1 MSWLEDLAADA
12 RYGARSFARQPAF
25 TLVAIL
31 TLALGVG
38 ANATI
43 FSIVSGVLLR
53 PLPYANPDRLVQ
65 VNQTAPSFGLMALRN
80 AREYRAANQTL
91 ESMAGY
97 FTGTRVLRGKNDPER
112 IGVVFAERPIFHV
125 LGVHAAVGRTFT
137 DDDPSGTAVVSSE
150 FARRRF
156 GSDTLALG
164 QTLGTDTERF
174 TIVGV
179 MPESFRLPYNT
190 VRLQGTLAGAPVR
203 LWAVVDP
210 PANPRTAMDVTIGR
224 LKDGVERSAA
234 REDLTAIA
242 GRLAASSP
250 DTEARLGIEL
260 TPLADTILGPVRP
273 RLLLL
278 LGAVALVLL
287 ASCAN
292 VANLLL
298 VRGSMR
304 ARNTAIRAALGAWR
318 TRLMR
323 QTLTESLLLSIAGA
337 ALGFVVT
344 VWSTPIIVALAG
356 THIPRA
362 SDIGIDWRV
371 WTFLLS
377 VATIMGIAFGMVP
390 AVAATRID
398 VLSGLSGGAGLPTP
412 GSRLG
417 RLRDGLAAAEV
428 ALAFVLVLSAALL
441 VRESIRLAN
450 TDTGL
455 TPASVLTM
463 HVTPNL
469 GARTCDDLVQQVEAL
484 PGVRSAAFAQ
494 MLPLQSWGWTATF
507 SIVGRDPF
515 PPAERPV
522 VELRY
527 VTPRY
532 FSTLGIPIVGGRAFS
547 DDDTAQSPR
556 VIIVNETLARRYFAT
571 TDPVGQRTDRGT
583 IVGVAADVRQA
594 GVDRDTLPDIYY
606 PIAQNMAQLNDLGMT
621 LLVSTTVEPSSV
633 ATPVRELIRRASPDL
648 AVFEVKTMEE
658 VVREAMADQRLYTSL
673 VGSFA
678 MLILLLACAG
688 IYGVLSSLVVAR
700 TREFGI
706 RLALGSD
713 RAQLRWLMLRHAG
726 AILVIG
732 LSAGLVGMMASAK
745 LLDSLIVGASRLQL
759 LPVVAAAT
767 ILAAV
772 ALLACIVPVRRAAA
786 IDPIAILRQEY

>member
-1 MSWLEDLAADA
+1 VHWLDELIQDA
-12 RYGARSFARQPAF
+12 RYAVRSLRASPTF
-25 TLVAIL
+25 TLIALV
-31 TLALGVG
+31 TLALGIG
-38 ANATI
+38 ANALI
-43 FSIVSGVLLR
+43 FSILSGVLLR
-53 PLPYANPDRLVQ
+53 PLPYADPNRLVQ
-65 VNQTAPSFGLMALRN
+65 VNQTAPSFGLMALRS

-97 FTGTRVLRGKNDPER
+97 FTGTRVLQGTSDPER

-125 LGVHAAVGRTFT
+125 LGVNAAVGRTFT

-156 GSDTLALG
+156 GSDALALG
-164 QTLGTDTERF
+164 QTLGTDSERF

-179 MPESFRLPYNT
+179 MPASFRLPYNT

-210 PANPRTAMDVTIGR
+210 PANPRAAMDVTIGR

-242 GRLAASSP
+242 SRLAARHPTQTHVWHRS
-250 DTEARLGIEL
+250 RLCR
-260 TPLADTILGPVRP
+260 TIFGPVRP
-273 RLLLL
+273 KLLLL

-298 VRGSMR
+298 VRGSIR
-304 ARNTAIRAALGAWR
+304 ARNAAIRAALGAWR
-318 TRLMR
+318 ARLMR
-323 QTLTESLLLSIAGA
+323 QTLAESLLLSMAGA
-337 ALGFVVT
+337 ALGFVTT

-398 VLSGLSGGAGLPTP
+398 VLSGLSGGAGLSTP
-412 GSRLG
+412 GTRLG

-469 GARTCDDLVQQVEAL
+469 AARTCDDLVQQVEAL

-532 FSTLGIPIVGGRAFS
+532 LHARIPTSVDARSTTTTGEPASSL
-547 DDDTAQSPR
+547 
-556 VIIVNETLARRYFAT
+556 NENWHDGTSA
-571 TDPVGQRTDRGT
+571 TDPDSGDRGT

-594 GVDRDTLPDIYY
+594 GVDRDALPDIYY

-621 LLVSTTVEPSSV
+621 LLVSTTVEPSSL

-648 AVFEVKTMEE
+648 AVFEVKTMAE
-658 VVREAMADQRLYTSL
+658 VVREAMADQRLYTWL

-678 MLILLLACAG
+678 MLILVLACAG

-713 RAQLRWLMLRHAG
+713 RAQLQWLMLRHAG

-732 LSAGLVGMMASAK
+732 LSAGL
-745 LLDSLIVGASRLQL
+745 
-759 LPVVAAAT
+759 
-767 ILAAV
+767 
-772 ALLACIVPVRRAAA
+772 RA
-786 IDPIAILRQEY
+786 

>member
-12 RYGARSFARQPAF
+12 RYGARTFARQPAF

-53 PLPYANPDRLVQ
+53 PLPYADPDRLVQ

-97 FTGTRVLRGKNDPER
+97 FTGTRVLQGTSDPER

-125 LGVHAAVGRTFT
+125 LGVNAAVGRTFT

-156 GSDTLALG
+156 GSDALALG
-164 QTLGTDTERF
+164 QTLGTDNERF

-203 LWAVVDP
+203 LWAAVDP
-210 PANPRTAMDVTIGR
+210 PANPRAAMDVTIGR

-242 GRLAASSP
+242 SRLAASSP
-250 DTEARLGIEL
+250 DADARLGIEL

-304 ARNTAIRAALGAWR
+304 ARHTAIRAALGAWR
-318 TRLMR
+318 ARLMR
-323 QTLTESLLLSIAGA
+323 QTLTESLLLSMAGA
-337 ALGFVVT
+337 ALGFVIT

-398 VLSGLSGGAGLPTP
+398 VLSGLSGGAGLSTS
-412 GSRLG
+412 GTRLG

-455 TPASVLTM
+455 IPASVLTM

-469 GARTCDDLVQQVEAL
+469 AARTCDDLVQQVEAL

-547 DDDTAQSPR
+547 DDDTAESPR
-556 VIIVNETLARRYFAT
+556 VIIVNETLARRYFAA

-594 GVDRDTLPDIYY
+594 GVDRDALPDIYY

-621 LLVSTTVEPSSV
+621 LLVSTTVEPSSL
-633 ATPVRELIRRASPDL
+633 ATPVRELIRRASSDL
-648 AVFEVKTMEE
+648 AVFEVRTMEE
-658 VVREAMADQRLYTSL
+658 VVRESIADKRLYTWL

-678 MLILLLACAG
+678 MLILVLACAG

-713 RAQLRWLMLRHAG
+713 RAQLQWLMLRHAG

-732 LSAGLVGMMASAK
+732 LGAGFVGMMASAK

-772 ALLACIVPVRRAAA
+772 ALLACIVPVRRAAG